1 MRGGGGCDAVDGGG
15 MFCVSASGGF
25 LSSSLKL
32 TRMNSE
38 LRNEKND
45 QERIQSEPVTG
56 QSMIFSIR
64 IMFMCQS

>member
-15 MFCVSASGGF
+15 MFCVSANGGF

-38 LRNEKND
+38 LRNEKMTRNGYN
-45 QERIQSEPVTG
+45 QNL
-56 QSMIFSIR
+56 
-64 IMFMCQS
+64 